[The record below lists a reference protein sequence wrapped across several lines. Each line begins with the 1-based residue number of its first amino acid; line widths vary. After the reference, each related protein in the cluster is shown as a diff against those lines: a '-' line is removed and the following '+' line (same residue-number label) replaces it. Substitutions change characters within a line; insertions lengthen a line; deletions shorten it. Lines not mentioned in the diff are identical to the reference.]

1 MSSIIR
7 WLNIAAFICGMF
19 SVSGCGIGGPRVQGS
34 GIAKTETREV
44 GGFTR
49 VESAGS
55 ANVTVQIGEKQSVVI
70 ETDDN
75 ILPLIDTI
83 VKGDK
88 LLITS
93 HDSYSTRLGVT
104 VTIVV
109 PVLNEARISGSGKI
123 TASGVAAKVFDAHI
137 SGSGDIRISG
147 STESL
152 EASIS
157 GSGGIDAI
165 ELAVTAADVRVT
177 GSGTIKVAATQS
189 LHAKITGSG
198 DVLYT
203 GNPTRI
209 EKHVTGSGSVQA
221 M

>member
-1 MSSIIR
+1 MTSIIR
-7 WLNIAAFICGMF
+7 SLVIAAFICAIFG
-19 SVSGCGIGGPRVQGS
+19 VSGCGIGGPRVQGS
-34 GIAKTETREV
+34 GVAKAETRAVE
-44 GGFTR
+44 GFTR

-88 LLITS
+88 LLIES
-93 HDSYSTRLGVT
+93 HGSYSTRLGVK

-109 PVLNEARISGSGKI
+109 PVLNEARISGSGNI
-123 TASGVAAKVFDAHI
+123 TASGVAAKDFDAHI

-165 ELAVTAADVRVT
+165 ELAVAAADVRVT
-177 GSGTIKVAATQS
+177 GSGNIKVAAPQS

-203 GNPTRI
+203 GKPTRI
-209 EKHVTGSGSVQA
+209 EKHVTGSGSVRS